1 MTKFLFSTFCCCIL
15 YFSAF
20 AQVVNGIEYTV
31 KETTAT
37 VVSMSPRY
45 SGNINIP
52 STIVYRGK
60 SYTVTRIGNG
70 AFNKCTDL
78 TSITLP
84 NTITS
89 IGNNAFRGCT
99 RLSSITLPNTITSI
113 ENNTFKG
120 CTRLTSITLPNTITS
135 IGKSAFSECTRLTSV
150 TLSNNLTSIGKYAF
164 YQCTN
169 LSSITLPNNLRS
181 IGDYAFW
188 GCEKLT
194 PVVIPNSVNVG
205 FSAFPANKVKPISEY
220 AHDVITLQNSE
231 QINDAK
237 PIEEFKRCPYC
248 GEEILAVAIK
258 CKHCGEWLDKTT
270 TSKVE
275 FKPKK
280 GSFCIE
286 VQFRPL
292 GDIVIQSNPIGLA
305 SAGISAKCFVAKKSE
320 LRIDLLFGFSS
331 NKGTSATTF
340 GLNFGLNRHFNGT
353 ERISPYIGF
362 LLGFGVRNMKSDDQD
377 SMKDLGMQII
387 VPTGFNWYVVNGLYI
402 GAEIGLGLGFNKDL
416 KEKTKASFG
425 INFFAT
431 PAIRL
436 GWKF

>member
-1 MTKFLFSTFCCCIL
+1 MRPARIRVRKMTKFLFSTFCVCIL
-15 YFSAF
+15 FFSVHG
-20 AQVVNGIEYTV
+20 QE
-31 KETTAT
+31 
-37 VVSMSPRY
+37 
-45 SGNINIP
+45 
-52 STIVYRGK
+52 
-60 SYTVTRIGNG
+60 
-70 AFNKCTDL
+70 
-78 TSITLP
+78 
-84 NTITS
+84 
-89 IGNNAFRGCT
+89 
-99 RLSSITLPNTITSI
+99 
-113 ENNTFKG
+113 
-120 CTRLTSITLPNTITS
+120 
-135 IGKSAFSECTRLTSV
+135 
-150 TLSNNLTSIGKYAF
+150 
-164 YQCTN
+164 
-169 LSSITLPNNLRS
+169 
-181 IGDYAFW
+181 
-188 GCEKLT
+188 LT
-194 PVVIPNSVNVG
+194 PKKDINEKWGFVDKTGKVVIPFKYDGVTDFSEGLAAVMIGNKCGFIDRTGEVVIPLEYENVTPFIYELTLVKLNNLWG
-205 FSAFPANKVKPISEY
+205 CIDKTGKVIIPIIYTEQEAGYRGQVYLTNKMQKLTEEE
-220 AHDVITLQNSE
+220 TM
-231 QINDAK
+231 
-237 PIEEFKRCPYC
+237 EEFKRCPYC
-248 GEEILAVAIK
+248 GEEILSVAIK